1 MEDIPNL
8 LVPTTKIADK
18 VGVEVPVM
26 KLHNSCRNLSSAVK
40 TVKKKRNFL

>member
-26 KLHNSCRNLSSAVK
+26 KLCITLAE
-40 TVKKKRNFL
+40 TVLGVTF